1 MVQWMKTFVVLALSA
16 SLIAGCSGG
25 EKKQSAGDKP
35 VETKSSDTKTAAN
48 GTGIDLSE
56 KISINMMSIAYEG
69 GAWGE
74 KHPVID
80 ELNKKLNIDLKIQ
93 WIPSDNF
100 VEKLG
105 TMAASN
111 SFPDVF
117 RINKDEYLK
126 WRDKGVFL
134 DIAPLLSKFP
144 NLQKEMDP
152 ETLAIGNPKGK
163 IYGLPNWTPEYRETL
178 LIRKDWLEKLNLK
191 PPTTL
196 DEFYDV
202 AKAFT
207 KNDPDG
213 NGKDDT
219 MGYSFAIANN
229 RSFTRG
235 ADPLRFAFGL
245 ANGWKE
251 KDGGIIPWQSQ
262 TKELKDFLTFT
273 SKMYADGLLD
283 KDFAI
288 NKQQDPDFKFE
299 SNKVGFT
306 DVPGTNIYDTGLP
319 NLKKVVPTADVLQL
333 APPKGPAG
341 QGNTTYATTNKVVIN
356 AKIDKKKQE
365 RILALMDYM
374 VTEEGHNLITYGV
387 ENIHYKKTGDKW
399 EMLPAF
405 EPDRPMLINFWF
417 FHKFDP
423 FNTVRPWE
431 DQEKPKKV
439 KALFEENKKYLVKD
453 KGAGLYSETLTK
465 SGASLDQKMMGEM
478 VAIIMGKKPV
488 DAIEAAVEAW
498 KKDGGNKIIEEMNEQ
513 YKLTK

>member
-1 MVQWMKTFVVLALSA
+1 MVKWLNVSVALALSTGI
-16 SLIAGCSGG
+16 IAGCSGSG
-25 EKKQSAGDKP
+25 ANQAAGDKP
-35 VETKSSDTKTAAN
+35 ADTKTADAN
-48 GTGIDLSE
+48 GIDTSE
-56 KISINMMSIAYEG
+56 KITINMMSIAYEG

-93 WIPSDNF
+93 WVPSDNY

-105 TMAASN
+105 IMAASN
-111 SFPDVF
+111 TFPDVF
-117 RINKDEYLK
+117 RINSTEYLK

-134 DIAPLLSKFP
+134 DIAPLLSKYP
-144 NLQKEMDP
+144 HLTKEMDA

-163 IYGLPNWTPEYRETL
+163 TYGLPNWSPEYRETL
-178 LIRKDWLEKLNLK
+178 FVRKDWLEKLKLK
-191 PPTTL
+191 PPTTV
-196 DEFYDV
+196 DELYEV

-235 ADPLRFAFGL
+235 AEPLRFAFGL

-251 KDGGIIPWQSQ
+251 SNGGIIPWQAQ

-288 NKQQDPDFKFE
+288 NKGQDPDFKFE
-299 SNKVGFT
+299 ANKVGFT

-319 NLKKVVPTADVLQL
+319 NLQKVVPTADVLQL
-333 APPKGPAG
+333 APPKGPTG
-341 QGNTTYATTNKVVIN
+341 LQGNTTYATTNKVVIN

-374 VTEEGHNLITYGV
+374 VTDEGHNLITYGV
-387 ENIHYKKTGDKW
+387 EGIHYKKTGEKY
-399 EMLPAF
+399 EVLPAF
-405 EPDRPMLINFWF
+405 ESDRPMLINFWF
-417 FHKFDP
+417 FHRFDP

-453 KGAGLYSETLTK
+453 KGAGLFSETFTK
-465 SGASLDQKMMGEM
+465 VGANIDQKLMGEM
-478 VAIIMGKKPV
+478 VAIIMGQKPV

-498 KKDGGNKIIEEMNEQ
+498 KKDGGNKVIEEMNEQ
-513 YKLTK
+513 YKLSK

>member
-1 MVQWMKTFVVLALSA
+1 MKTSAAITIMA
-16 SLIAGCSGG
+16 SLLAGCSSSEGG
-25 EKKQSAGDKP
+25 QTPTEAPAASNNGD
-35 VETKSSDTKTAAN
+35 TQ
-48 GTGIDLSE
+48 SE

-69 GAWGE
+69 GAWSD

-93 WIPSDNF
+93 WIPADNF
-100 VEKLG
+100 SEKLG
-105 TMAASN
+105 VMAASN

-117 RINKDEYLK
+117 RINSAEFLK

-134 DIAPLLSKFP
+134 DIAPMLSQYP
-144 NLQKEMDP
+144 NLVKEMDA

-163 IYGLPNWTPEYRETL
+163 TYALPNWNPEYRETIF
-178 LIRKDWLEKLNLK
+178 IRKDWLDKLNLK
-191 PPTTL
+191 SPTTL
-196 DEFYDV
+196 DEFYEV

-207 KNDPDG
+207 NNDPDG
-213 NGKDDT
+213 NGKNDT

-251 KDGGIIPWQSQ
+251 SGEGIIPWQAQ
-262 TKELKDFLTFT
+262 TKELTEYLAFT
-273 SKMYADGLLD
+273 RKMYADGLLD

-306 DVPGTNIYDTGLP
+306 NIPATNIYDTGLP
-319 NLKKVVPTADVLQL
+319 NLKKVVPTAEILQL

-341 QGNTTYATTNKVVIN
+341 LQGNTTYATTNKVVIN

-365 RILALMDYM
+365 RIMALMDYM
-374 VTEEGHNLITYGV
+374 VTDEGHNLITYGV
-387 ENIHYKKTGDKW
+387 EGIHYKKTGDKY
-399 EMLPAF
+399 EVLPAF
-405 EPDRPMLINFWF
+405 ESDRPMLINFWF
-417 FHKFDP
+417 FHRFDP
-423 FNTVRPWE
+423 LNTVRPWE

-439 KALFEENKKYLVKD
+439 QALFEENKKYLVKD
-453 KGAGLYSETLTK
+453 KGAGLFSETYTK
-465 SGASLDQKMMGEM
+465 SGATLDQKLMGEM
-478 VAIIMGKKPV
+478 VAIIMGQKPLE
-488 DAIEAAVEAW
+488 AIDAAVEAW
-498 KKDGGNKIIEEMNEQ
+498 KKDGGNKMIEEMNEQ
-513 YKLTK
+513 YKLSK

>member
-1 MVQWMKTFVVLALSA
+1 MVSWMRTSVAVTLTA
-16 SLIAGCSGG
+16 SLIAGCSGAAT
-25 EKKQSAGDKP
+25 EKAVVNQPADSK
-35 VETKSSDTKTAAN
+35 AAN
-48 GTGIDLSE
+48 TNE

-93 WIPSDNF
+93 WIPADNF

-111 SFPDVF
+111 TFPDVF
-117 RINKDEYLK
+117 RINNAEFLK

-134 DIAPLLSKFP
+134 DIAPLLGKYP
-144 NLQKEMDP
+144 NLAKEMDA

-163 IYGLPNWTPEYRETL
+163 TYALPNWTPEYRETMF
-178 LIRKDWLEKLNLK
+178 IRKDWMEKLNLK
-191 PPTTL
+191 PPTNL
-196 DEFYDV
+196 DELYEV
-202 AKAFT
+202 MKAFT

-235 ADPLRFAFGL
+235 ADPIRFAFGL

-251 KDGGIIPWQSQ
+251 QNGGIIPWQAQ

-273 SKMYADGLLD
+273 SRMYKDGLLD

-299 SNKVGFT
+299 ANKVGFT
-306 DVPGTNIYDTGLP
+306 IVPGTNIYDTGLP
-319 NLKKVVPTADVLQL
+319 NLQKVVPSAEVMQL
-333 APPKGPAG
+333 APPKGPTG
-341 QGNTTYATTNKVVIN
+341 LQGMTTYASINKVVIN
-356 AKIDKKKQE
+356 AKIDQKKQE
-365 RILALMDYM
+365 RILALLDYM
-374 VTEEGHNLITYGV
+374 VTDEGHSLITYGV
-387 ENIHYKKTGDKW
+387 EGVHYKKTGEKW

-417 FHKFDP
+417 FHRFDAL
-423 FNTVRPWE
+423 NTVRPWE

-439 KALFEENKKYLVKD
+439 RALFEENKKYLVRD
-453 KGAGLYSETLTK
+453 QGAGLFSETLTK
-465 SGASLDQKMMGEM
+465 SGASLDQKLMGEM
-478 VAIIMGKKPV
+478 VLIIMGQKPV

-513 YKLTK
+513 YKLSK